1 MNRINSEFHDF
12 LSKLKQRLK
21 LSGGEIGGDAW
32 EKYCQKLLKLKY
44 NDYQEVPAR
53 YAGDLGVEGFT
64 HTGIAFQCY
73 CQDGEPISDE
83 LYEKQRDKVT
93 KDIKGRNKQPNKM
106 AREVVLTDVDSS
118 EC

>member
-1 MNRINSEFHDF
+1 MRISV
-12 LSKLKQRLK
+12 
-21 LSGGEIGGDAW
+21 GEVDGDAW

-93 KDIKGRNKQPNKM
+93 RDIKGRNKQPSKV
-106 AREVVLTDVDSS
+106 AKEVVLIGGDSS
-118 EC
+118 GC